1 MSENVYLTY
10 YQSNRDVILNRD
22 KDFYENDKERLRE
35 QARDKYRNLSEEKNK
50 REYGK
55 NRYLNMSEDKKKRLK
70 EYQKNYLEAKKS
82 QYNNE

>member
-1 MSENVYLTY
+1 MNMIKRDLENRPEINIETDLKKKK
-10 YQSNRDVILNRD
+10 I
-22 KDFYENDKERLRE
+22 KKENME
-35 QARDKYRNLSEEKNK
+35 
-50 REYGK
+50 K